1 MTRFVGI
8 DAHKKIL
15 QYCMLD
21 ADGARLEE
29 GSVAVTKPELER
41 FARQKLTAEDEVV
54 LEATSNTWAIVDLL
68 APHVQ
73 RVVVSNPMKTR
84 AIASAKI
91 KTDRIDAR
99 ILAELLRCRFLPE
112 VWQPDPDTRRKRALT
127 HRRAALVSDQTR
139 IKNRLHAVLAQRL
152 IPIPMGRLFSAKGWA
167 WLREIELDADGR
179 SMLDS
184 DLRLLEAVIDE
195 IEKIDRQIAELAYPD
210 ENVRLLMTLPG
221 VSVTVAQGLIAAW
234 GPIDRFS
241 DAGRAAS
248 YLGLVPSIRQSADR
262 SYHGRITKQ
271 GNSHA
276 RWLLIQAA
284 QHLDKDLGP
293 LGAFFRRLKAKK
305 NRNIAVVAAARKM
318 ATIAWHMLK
327 NNEPYRYASPRT
339 TQDKLAS
346 LRIRAGGGRRR
357 RGVEKG
363 TPRPKTY
370 GSGQQLRKIPG
381 LAEVCNTENLSLP
394 VDVSALPP
402 GERRML
408 QNTGTL
414 EHAQSVH
421 ETRYVPS
428 RRGGTIPRV
437 PPAGKEAKT
446 SSQTQPTKQ

>member
-1 MTRFVGI
+1 MARFVGI

-15 QYCMLD
+15 QYCILD
-21 ADGARLEE
+21 ADGTRLEE
-29 GSVAVTKPELER
+29 GSATVTKPELER
-41 FARQKLTAEDEVV
+41 FARETLTVEDEIV

-68 APHVQ
+68 EPQVQ

-112 VWQPDPDTRRKRALT
+112 VWQPDPDTRRKRTLT
-127 HRRAALVSDQTR
+127 HRRAGLVRDQTR

-152 IPIPMGRLFSAKGWA
+152 IPVPMGRLFSAKGFA
-167 WLREIELDADGR
+167 WLSELELDADGR

-184 DLRLLEAVIDE
+184 DLRLLEKVIDE
-195 IEKIDRQIAELAYPD
+195 IEQVDRQIAELAYPD

-221 VSVTVAQGLIAAW
+221 ISVTVAQGLVAAW
-234 GPIDRFS
+234 GPIDRFP

-248 YLGLVPSIRQSADR
+248 YLGLVPSIRQSAAR
-262 SYHGRITKQ
+262 SHHGRITKQ

-318 ATIAWHMLK
+318 ATVAWHMLK
-327 NNEPYRYASPRT
+327 NNEPYRYASPRA
-339 TQDKLAS
+339 TQNKLAT

-357 RGVEKG
+357 GGAEKG
-363 TPRPKTY
+363 TPRPESY
-370 GSGQQLRKIPG
+370 GSGRQLRKIPS
-381 LAEVCNTENLSLP
+381 LAEVCDKETLSLP
-394 VDVSALPP
+394 VDVNALPP
-402 GERRML
+402 GEKRML
-408 QNTGTL
+408 QETRTL
-414 EHAQSVH
+414 EHAQAVH
-421 ETRYVPS
+421 ETRYVPK
-428 RRGGTIPRV
+428 RRGGMPRM
-437 PPAGKEAKT
+437 PPAGKETKT